1 MTEPEYNSV
10 VKDMRLPEKQLFG
23 LPVTFDVHDASGIKQ
38 GDKVLLTYKGDNVAV
53 LEASSIY
60 KPNKVVEA
68 KECYG
73 TSSLEHP
80 TVESLVA
87 EQGSF
92 YVGGRLHG
100 LSSPAFKYPT
110 QTPAEVRKTLPK

>member
-1 MTEPEYNSV
+1 MDEATYTDV
-10 VKDMRLPEKQLFG
+10 VTGMRLPEKQLFG
-23 LPVTFDVHDASGIKQ
+23 LPVTLDVPDVTGLQKD
-38 GDKVLLTYKGDNVAV
+38 DKILLRWAGEDVAV

-80 TVESLVA
+80 TVYSLIA
-87 EQGSF
+87 EQGAF
-92 YVGGRLHG
+92 YVGGKLHG
-100 LSSPAFKYPT
+100 IKSPKFKYPV
-110 QTPAEVRKTLPK
+110 QTPEVQ